1 MQASLSKYRG
11 PIENCEQTP
20 LGKSFCLG
28 RELCEIAVTLQR
40 AGITRVEPLE
50 GNGWMVLVL
59 LLWAPACKTRK
70 ASEDIFDRVFGERIG
85 AACGWS
91 TEYEY
96 AVRVRLLRQIGI
108 GVNCSE
114 CTKRR
119 PYSEAT
125 RKHQQEPV
133 LSTRREFLFTSLHFT
148 SFTFHFSSG
157 ERRV

>member
-96 AVRVRLLRQIGI
+96 ERHGQHEGRMRCTMYEMHFLDPLYCVVRRSSFI
-108 GVNCSE
+108 
-114 CTKRR
+114 
-119 PYSEAT
+119 
-125 RKHQQEPV
+125 
-133 LSTRREFLFTSLHFT
+133 LF
-148 SFTFHFSSG
+148 
-157 ERRV
+157 